1 MSSPS
6 LIVRTKY
13 QKSKD
18 LKKDVAKTISYI
30 SDKKKADSASINE
43 YDLLKDYMLFGDNDS
58 YLYEDK
64 ECFTWSINGDI
75 NAKEDLK
82 KINELDES
90 GILWSLV
97 LSFDPEFAV
106 NKGLITKV
114 DYYKLTKQFMPQFLT
129 SMGLKLDNVTWY
141 CSLHRNTKHPH
152 LHINFFE
159 HNKTISNPR
168 IPYSCIHEM
177 KSKIAN
183 YLIDNE
189 KFYKLR
195 DQEFKSITG
204 DVSLKELTKIKN
216 QKLYSDKF
224 RSDLNKMLL
233 NFYDKLPSMGR
244 LQFNS
249 SNMDPYRNDLK
260 LIIDYILMH
269 DSVKYSYAK
278 YLKLLKEH
286 QKELN
291 SVYGSIRDPEKN
303 YYDNQLNKLYSKIG
317 NDILRN
323 YKDYKSKNTMDR
335 EKEFIKKHIMEFKFK
350 SRDYKKKGTI
360 DNLIRDLNI
369 LCELSDL
376 NYNQKKLVF
385 ENWVKRS
392 HYDLDID
399 QLMPSLNNNV
409 EDLNSNNYYNIMKKL
424 GYNLQRLSN
433 FKNKNF
439 YQEINYK
446 MFINTAINHLMYEI
460 ENEEKN
466 IEKQIEYELEEKL

>member
-1 MSSPS
+1 MSKASI
-6 LIVRTKY
+6 IVRTKY

-64 ECFTWSINGDI
+64 ECFTWSMNGDI

-82 KINELDES
+82 NIEELDEK
-90 GILWSLV
+90 GTLWSLV
-97 LSFDPEFAV
+97 LSFDPEFAI
-106 NKGLITKV
+106 NKGLITKL
-114 DYYKLTKQFMPQFLT
+114 DYYNLTKVFMPQLLT

-141 CSLHRNTKHPH
+141 CSLHRNTAHPH

-159 HNKTISNPR
+159 HRKTISNPR

-195 DQEFKSITG
+195 DEEFRAITG

-249 SNMDPYRNDLK
+249 SSMDKYRNDLK
-260 LIIDYILMH
+260 LIVDYILMH

-278 YLKLLKEH
+278 YLKLLREH

-291 SVYGSIRDPEKN
+291 AIYGSIRDPEKN

-317 NDILRN
+317 NEILKN
-323 YKDYKSKNTMDR
+323 YKIY
-335 EKEFIKKHIMEFKFK
+335 I
-350 SRDYKKKGTI
+350 
-360 DNLIRDLNI
+360 
-369 LCELSDL
+369 
-376 NYNQKKLVF
+376 
-385 ENWVKRS
+385 
-392 HYDLDID
+392 
-399 QLMPSLNNNV
+399 
-409 EDLNSNNYYNIMKKL
+409 
-424 GYNLQRLSN
+424 
-433 FKNKNF
+433 
-439 YQEINYK
+439 
-446 MFINTAINHLMYEI
+446 
-460 ENEEKN
+460 
-466 IEKQIEYELEEKL
+466 

>member
-1 MSSPS
+1 MSKAS

-18 LKKDVAKTISYI
+18 LKKDIAKTISYI

-82 KINELDES
+82 NINKLDEN
-90 GILWSLV
+90 GTIWSLV
-97 LSFDPEFAV
+97 LSFDPEFAI
-106 NKGLITKV
+106 NKGLITKL
-114 DYYKLTKQFMPQFLT
+114 DYYNLTKVFMPQLLT
-129 SMGLKLDNVTWY
+129 SMGLKFDNVTWY
-141 CSLHRNTKHPH
+141 CSLHRNTAHPH

-159 HNKTISNPR
+159 HKKTISNPK

-233 NFYDKLPSMGR
+233 NFYDKLPNMGR
-244 LQFNS
+244 LQYNS
-249 SNMDPYRNDLK
+249 SNMDKYRNDLK

-278 YLKLLKEH
+278 YLKLLREH

-291 SVYGSIRDPEKN
+291 AVYGSTRDPEKK

-317 NDILRN
+317 NEILKN
-323 YKDYKSKNTMDR
+323 YKEYKSLDTMEQ
-335 EKEFIKKHIMEFKFK
+335 EKEFIRKHIMNFKFR
-350 SRDYKKKGTI
+350 SRDYKSDATKINIGK
-360 DNLIRDLNI
+360 DLYKI
-369 LCELSDL
+369 CLMSDL
-376 NYNQKKLVF
+376 NNDQIKLVID
-385 ENWVKRS
+385 NWLKRS
-392 HYDLDID
+392 HYNFDLDYFMTLLKVDSID
-399 QLMPSLNNNV
+399 I
-409 EDLNSNNYYNIMKKL
+409 DKNSYYNIMKKL
-424 GYNLQRLSN
+424 GYDLPRLSN

-446 MFINTAINHLMYEI
+446 MFINSAINHLLFEI

-466 IEKQIEYELEEKL
+466 IERQIEYELEK